1 MQQRRDATGAPHDL
15 SVISPA
21 LCGSTRPDMAE
32 LTIAFV
38 DLTGSV
44 SVFETLGNDRAALA
58 VTRLTQWI
66 GKVGTEHDGKVVK
79 TLGDGVLLSFANNQM
94 AIECMLR
101 IQQEHAQRTAMWPD
115 RLKLMMQIGMARGQV
130 VLVDGDC
137 FGDAVNVA
145 SRLSDLAGPE
155 QILATD
161 TVIRKLEARQ
171 GVRSRSLGSMR
182 IKGRVEPC
190 EVFRVEWQ
198 AEMLSEFLTLPADL
212 HALRSPKESVYGGIG
227 LVWLDA
233 QQAFSLTDLP
243 VRIGRVP
250 EADFVVSDPRV
261 SRTHAVI
268 DIRSGNYV
276 LEDVSSYGTWVRFSG
291 SDSIIALRR
300 QECLL
305 HSDGEIAMG
314 APFSDFSTPTLSFR
328 LIDGPMA
335 PGRSPLRD

>member
-1 MQQRRDATGAPHDL
+1 
-15 SVISPA
+15 
-21 LCGSTRPDMAE
+21 MAE

-44 SVFETLGNDRAALA
+44 SVFETLGNDRAARA
-58 VTRLTQWI
+58 VTKLTQWI
-66 GKVGTEHDGKVVK
+66 GSMGQEHNGKVVK
-79 TLGDGVLLSFANNQM
+79 MLGDGVLLSFTSNQH
-94 AIECMLR
+94 AVECMTQ
-101 IQQEHAQRTAMWPD
+101 IQQEHAQRVAQWPD
-115 RLKLMMQIGMARGQV
+115 RLKLMMQIGMAHGQV
-130 VLVDGDC
+130 VQVDGDC

-161 TVIRKLEARQ
+161 TVIRKLRTRS
-171 GVRSRSLGSMR
+171 GVRSRSLGPMR

-190 EVFRVEWQ
+190 EVFRIEWQ
-198 AEMLSEFLTLPADL
+198 PEMLSEFLTLPADL
-212 HALRSPKESVYGGIG
+212 HALAKSRESVFGGIELG
-227 LVWLDA
+227 WLDA
-233 QQAFSLTDLP
+233 SHAFNLTDLP
-243 VRIGRVP
+243 VKIGRVP

-261 SRTHAVI
+261 SRMHAII

-291 SDSIIALRR
+291 VDNVISLRR

-314 APFSDFSTPTLSFR
+314 APFTDFSSPTISFKLVDGNMVLGHGPLLS
-328 LIDGPMA
+328 
-335 PGRSPLRD
+335 

>member
-1 MQQRRDATGAPHDL
+1 MQPRRDTTGATHDPI
-15 SVISPA
+15 VDISA
-21 LCGSTRPDMAE
+21 SGCGTHQDMAE

-44 SVFETLGNDRAALA
+44 SVFETLGNDRAAAA

-66 GKVGTEHDGKVVK
+66 GKVGVEHDGKVVK
-79 TLGDGVLLSFANNQM
+79 MLGDGVLLSFSNNLM
-94 AIECMLR
+94 AIECMVR

-130 VLVDGDC
+130 VQVDGDC

-161 TVIRKLEARQ
+161 TVIRKLGARH
-171 GVRSRSLGSMR
+171 GVRSRSLGPMR

-198 AEMLSEFLTLPADL
+198 PEMLSEFLTLPADL
-212 HALRSPKESVYGGIG
+212 HALRAPKESVFGGIELG
-227 LVWLDA
+227 WLDA
-233 QQAFSLTDLP
+233 TQSFSLTDLP
-243 VRIGRVP
+243 IRIGRVP

-268 DIRSGNYV
+268 DIRSGHYV

-291 SDSIIALRR
+291 SDAIIALRR

-314 APFSDFSTPTLSFR
+314 APFTDFSTPTLSFR
-328 LIDGPMA
+328 LVDGAMVL
-335 PGRSPLRD
+335 GQGPLRD

>member
-1 MQQRRDATGAPHDL
+1 
-15 SVISPA
+15 
-21 LCGSTRPDMAE
+21 MAE

-38 DLTGSV
+38 DLAGSV
-44 SVFETLGNDRAALA
+44 SVFETLGNDRATKA

-66 GKVGTEHDGKVVK
+66 GTVGAENGGKVVK
-79 TLGDGVLLSFANNQM
+79 MLGDGVLLSFSNNRHAVDTMVQ
-94 AIECMLR
+94 
-101 IQQEHAQRTAMWPD
+101 IQQEHAKRVAQWPD

-130 VLVDGDC
+130 VVVDGDC

-155 QILATD
+155 QIMATD
-161 TVIRKLEARQ
+161 TVIRKLGPRH
-171 GVRSRSLGSMR
+171 GVRSRSLGPMR

-198 AEMLSEFLTLPADL
+198 PEMLSEFLTLPADL
-212 HALRSPKESVYGGIG
+212 HALHGTSESVFGGIE
-227 LVWLDA
+227 LAWLDSSHS
-233 QQAFSLTDLP
+233 FNITDLP
-243 VRIGRVP
+243 LKIGRVP

-261 SRTHAVI
+261 SRMHASI

-276 LEDVSSYGTWVRFSG
+276 LEDISSYGTWVRFAGGDNAIS
-291 SDSIIALRR
+291 LRR

-314 APFSDFSTPTLSFR
+314 APFSDFSTPTVSFK
-328 LIDGPMA
+328 LVDGAMTL
-335 PGRSPLRD
+335 GHGMIRK

>member
-1 MQQRRDATGAPHDL
+1 
-15 SVISPA
+15 
-21 LCGSTRPDMAE
+21 MAE

-44 SVFETLGNDRAALA
+44 SVFETLGNDRATKA
-58 VTRLTQWI
+58 VTKLTQWI
-66 GKVGTEHDGKVVK
+66 GSMGVENGGTVVK
-79 TLGDGVLLSFANNQM
+79 MLGDGVLMSFSNNRHAVDAM
-94 AIECMLR
+94 VL
-101 IQQEHAQRTAMWPD
+101 IQQEHAKRVMQWPD

-130 VLVDGDC
+130 VVVDGDC

-155 QILATD
+155 QIMATD
-161 TVIRKLEARQ
+161 TVIRKLGPRH
-171 GVRSRSLGSMR
+171 GVRSRSLGPMR

-198 AEMLSEFLTLPADL
+198 PEMLSEFLTLPAEL
-212 HALRSPKESVYGGIG
+212 HALSPVRESVFGGFE
-227 LVWLDA
+227 LSWLDTT
-233 QQAFSLTDLP
+233 QAFSLTDLP
-243 VRIGRVP
+243 MKIGRVP

-261 SRTHAVI
+261 SRMHANI

-276 LEDVSSYGTWVRFSG
+276 LEDISSYGTWVRFGSG
-291 SDSIIALRR
+291 DNVIALRR

-314 APFSDFSTPTLSFR
+314 APFSDFSAPTVRFKLV
-328 LIDGPMA
+328 DGHVSMA
-335 PGRSPLRD
+335 PGGIEK